1 MINNIIYHIYN
12 RNKSYLLEYF
22 NRKDK
27 YCMFVRLK
35 KTDKYEY
42 LQIVENRRVGK
53 TTKQR
58 VLVSLGRADEPRT
71 KLKIEQLLNSLIDR
85 LQKLKN

>member
-1 MINNIIYHIYN
+1 MINNLIYYIYN
-12 RNKSYLLEYF
+12 RINHTLLEYS
-22 NRKDK
+22 NKKDN

-35 KTDKYEY
+35 KTEKYEY

-71 KLKIEQLLNSLIDR
+71 KLKIQQLLNSLIDR